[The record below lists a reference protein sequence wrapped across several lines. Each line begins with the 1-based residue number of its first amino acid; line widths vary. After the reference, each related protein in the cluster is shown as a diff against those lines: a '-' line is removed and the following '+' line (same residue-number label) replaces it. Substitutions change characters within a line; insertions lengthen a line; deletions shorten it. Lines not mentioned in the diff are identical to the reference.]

1 MFGCMLVGDVQDG
14 WKSQLKIVRMDMPEG
29 MNDHEQRTM
38 SSKLAYD
45 EQKQETCVEL
55 YKSSF
60 KEAPITSMCGLFTYH
75 FYHK

>member
-1 MFGCMLVGDVQDG
+1 MLVGDVQDG

-45 EQKQETCVEL
+45 EKNRKRVLSYT
-55 YKSSF
+55 K
-60 KEAPITSMCGLFTYH
+60 APSKKH
-75 FYHK
+75 P